1 EEGIELGPNIQ
12 AAGLDAARA
21 SLGLVNRL
29 QLDDLP
35 RSRGFWML
43 GAHLLTADHHTEALE
58 AFAYAVQLAVRAD
71 AEADAKLAMAF
82 GALTE
87 LAAGRD
93 GADERLAHALDDLG
107 SVEQG
112 ADFVAQVTTARR
124 VLGL

>member
-29 QLDDLP
+29 QLDDLQ

-43 GAHLLTADHHTEALE
+43 GAHLLTVGHHTEALE
-58 AFAYAVQLAVRAD
+58 AFAYAVQFAVRAD

-107 SVEQG
+107 SVEHG
-112 ADFVAQVTTARR
+112 PDFVAQVTTARG